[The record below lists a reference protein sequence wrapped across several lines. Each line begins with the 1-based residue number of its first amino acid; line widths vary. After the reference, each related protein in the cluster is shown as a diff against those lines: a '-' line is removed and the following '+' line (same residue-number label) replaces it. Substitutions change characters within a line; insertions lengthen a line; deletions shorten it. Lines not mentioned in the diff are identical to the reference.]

1 MLTLIVSAAA
11 GIAVAAL
18 LVVLTGI
25 ELMYAPLIG
34 TIVFAVIF
42 FILVKVFMKKVNIM
56 IEGVQKDM
64 MANHTDKAIQT
75 LQEIKKRYGG
85 WQFYLGK
92 QMNSQMGTIYF
103 MKKDFNKAQE
113 LLTKGFI
120 RHWVGTAML
129 AIIYMKRN
137 QPAKMIKTFE
147 NAVTTT
153 RKEPVL
159 WNVYAFCLDKIGE
172 HDKAVQVMEKG
183 VKKCSG
189 SELLEANLEAL
200 KAGRKMKMQAYGDVW
215 YQFHLEKPGALLR
228 KQTKMV
234 QGRRKIQ
241 RR

>member
-1 MLTLIVSAAA
+1 
-11 GIAVAAL
+11 
-18 LVVLTGI
+18 
-25 ELMYAPLIG
+25 
-34 TIVFAVIF
+34 
-42 FILVKVFMKKVNIM
+42 
-56 IEGVQKDM
+56 
-64 MANHTDKAIQT
+64 MANHTEKAIQT
-75 LQEIKKRYGG
+75 LLEVKKKYSN

-92 QMNSQMGTIYF
+92 QMNSQVGTIYF
-103 MKKDFNKAQE
+103 MKRDFAKAYE
-113 LLTKGFI
+113 YLTQGFI

-129 AIIYMKRN
+129 AIVYMKRN
-137 QPAKMIKTFE
+137 QPAKMIKTFD

-159 WNVYAFCLDKIGE
+159 WNVYAFCLDRIGE
-172 HDKAVQVMEKG
+172 HEKAVQVMEKG
-183 VKKCSG
+183 VKKCGG

-200 KAGRKMKMQAYGDVW
+200 KAGKKMKMQDYGDIW

>member
-1 MLTLIVSAAA
+1 MLTLIISAAV
-11 GIAVAAL
+11 GTAVAAL
-18 LVVLTGI
+18 VIVLTGL

-34 TIVFAVIF
+34 TIVFAVVF
-42 FILVKVFMKKVNIM
+42 FILVRVFMKKVNTM
-56 IEGVQKDM
+56 IERVQKDM
-64 MANHTDKAIQT
+64 MANHVDKAIQT
-75 LQEIKKRYGG
+75 LEEIKQKYGA

-92 QMNSQMGTIYF
+92 QMNSQIGTIYF
-103 MKKDFNKAQE
+103 MKKDFGKAHE
-113 LLTKGFI
+113 FLSKGFI

-137 QPAKMIKTFE
+137 QPAKMIKTFDS
-147 NAVTTT
+147 AVTTT

-172 HDKAVQVMEKG
+172 HDKAVEIMEKG
-183 VKKCSG
+183 IKKCAG
-189 SELLEANLEAL
+189 NELLEANLQAL
-200 KAGRKMKMQAYGDVW
+200 KAGKKMKMQAYGDVW

>member
-34 TIVFAVIF
+34 TIVFALIF

-56 IEGVQKDM
+56 IERVQKDM

-75 LQEIKKRYGG
+75 LQEIKKKYGA

-103 MKKDFNKAQE
+103 MKKDFGKAQE
-113 LLTKGFI
+113 LLTNGFI

-147 NAVTTT
+147 NAVTTS

-172 HDKAVQVMEKG
+172 HEKAVQVMEKG
-183 VKKCSG
+183 VKKCS

-200 KAGRKMKMQAYGDVW
+200 KADRKMKMQAYGDVW